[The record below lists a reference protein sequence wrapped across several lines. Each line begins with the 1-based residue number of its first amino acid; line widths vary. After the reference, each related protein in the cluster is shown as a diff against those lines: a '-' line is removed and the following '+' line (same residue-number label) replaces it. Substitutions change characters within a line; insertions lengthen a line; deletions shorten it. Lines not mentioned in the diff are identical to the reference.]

1 MNVLIVTG
9 KKAQPTVQEAIEKA
23 SQKLTYTPVLKILDL
38 EVAAFITPKRLLR
51 IMAESDETFD
61 LILIP
66 GLITA
71 DFSGIEKQYNTSVRL
86 GPKNA
91 RDLDMILPQLPD
103 AELSKT
109 VPACVLLLQAHEHE
123 ALKTIRQFESVA
135 GSAFSLNNLKIGKN
149 SLMKVVS
156 EIVDATQMDDEFLTE
171 RIQYLESQGCDV
183 IDLGCSLDA
192 TPAQV
197 THTVNIAKAIA
208 KAKSRTTTSL
218 PISIDTLRPEL
229 IIAALDAGVDMV
241 LSISSGNVDAVAPA
255 IAKKDAAAVVIYEKE
270 AGFDTFMDT
279 IARARSYGI
288 EKIIADPVFD
298 PIGQGL
304 VESMARYSRFRQID
318 GNTPLFL
325 GAGNVTELIDA
336 DSVGVNA
343 LCAGIASELGAHILF
358 TTEASNKTQGS
369 TKELA
374 RAAAMMKL
382 AKMRDSPPKDM
393 GIDLLVIKEKR
404 GRDDMV
410 LPDEETGAES
420 GVLVGTSAV
429 IQAKDEL
436 LEYSLDPKGCFTV
449 GISRKTGYIIAT
461 HRRSTTII
469 GKTARNVMDEILR
482 RELVSSISH
491 GAYLGGELMRAE
503 LAIRFVRSFM
513 QDGEF

>member
-9 KKAQPTVQEAIEKA
+9 KKAQHTVQEAINKT
-23 SQKLTYTPVLKILDL
+23 SHKLTYTPILRILDL
-38 EVAAFITPKRLLR
+38 EVAAFITPKHLLH
-51 IMAESDETFD
+51 IMAEFDEIFD

-71 DFSGIEKQYNTSVRL
+71 DFSGIENQYHTNVRL

-91 RDLDMILPQLPD
+91 YDLDIILPQLPG
-103 AELSKT
+103 AKLSKT
-109 VPACVLLLQAHEHE
+109 VPACVLLLQVHEHK
-123 ALKTIRQFESVA
+123 ALLTIRQFESVA
-135 GSAFSLNNLKIGKN
+135 GSAFSLNGLNIGKN

-156 EIVDATQMDDEFLTE
+156 EIVDATQMDDESLTE
-171 RIQYLESQGCDV
+171 RIQYLASQGCDI

-197 THTVNIAKAIA
+197 THAVNLAKATKISPITHIQ
-208 KAKSRTTTSL
+208 KTKNITSI
-218 PISIDTLRPEL
+218 PISIDTLRPDL
-229 IIAALDAGVDMV
+229 IIAALDAGVDLV
-241 LSISSGNVDAVAPA
+241 LSISSNNVDAVGKA
-255 IAKKDAAAVVIYEKE
+255 IAKKGAAAVVIYEKE
-270 AGFDTFMDT
+270 AGFDTFIDT
-279 IARARSYGI
+279 IARARRYGI

-298 PIGQGL
+298 SIGQRL
-304 VESMARYSRFRQID
+304 VESTARYSRFRQID
-318 GNTPLFL
+318 KNTPLFL

-336 DSVGVNA
+336 DSIGVNA

-358 TTEASNKTQGS
+358 TTEASTKTQGS
-369 TKELA
+369 TRELA

-382 AKMRDSPPKDM
+382 AQMRDSPPKDL

-410 LPDEETGAES
+410 IPDVA
-420 GVLVGTSAV
+420 AI

-436 LEYSLDPKGCFTV
+436 LEYALDPKGCFTI
-449 GISRKTGYIIAT
+449 GISRKTGHIIAIY
-461 HRRSTTII
+461 RRSTTII

-503 LAIRFVRSFM
+503 LAIRFGRSFM
-513 QDGEF
+513 QDGDF

>member
-1 MNVLIVTG
+1 MNILIVTG
-9 KKAQPTVQEAIEKA
+9 KKAQPTVQEAIERV
-23 SQKLTYTPVLKILDL
+23 SHKLAYTPILKILDL
-38 EVAAFITPKRLLR
+38 EVAAFITPKRLER
-51 IMAESDETFD
+51 IMEGSDETFD

-71 DFSGIEKQYNTSVRL
+71 DFSSIEKQYNTSVRL

-103 AELSKT
+103 AKLSKT
-109 VPACVLLLQAHEHE
+109 IPACVLLLQAHEHE
-123 ALKTIRQFESVA
+123 ARETLRQFESVA
-135 GSAFSLNNLKIGKN
+135 GSAFSLKNRKIGKN

-156 EIVDATQMDDEFLTE
+156 EIVDATQMDDKTLTE

-197 THTVNIAKAIA
+197 THTVSITKAITIAIA
-208 KAKSRTTTSL
+208 KSKPSNTAL
-218 PISIDTLRPEL
+218 IPISIDTLHPEL
-229 IIAALDAGVDMV
+229 IIAALDAGVDLV
-241 LSISSGNVDAVAPA
+241 LSISSDNVDAVAPT
-255 IAKKDAAAVVIYEKE
+255 IAKKNAATVVIYEQDK
-270 AGFDTFMDT
+270 GFDIFMDT

-288 EKIIADPVFD
+288 DKIIADPVFD

-304 VESMARYSRFRQID
+304 VESIARYSHFRQID
-318 GNTPLFL
+318 KNTPLFL

-343 LCAGIASELGAHILF
+343 LCAGIASELGVHILF
-358 TTEASNKTQGS
+358 TTEASTKTQGS
-369 TKELA
+369 TKELT

-410 LPDEETGAES
+410 LPDEKTRAAGEDADLIIPVSYTYLRAHETRHD
-420 GVLVGTSAV
+420 L
-429 IQAKDEL
+429 
-436 LEYSLDPKGCFTV
+436 
-449 GISRKTGYIIAT
+449 
-461 HRRSTTII
+461 
-469 GKTARNVMDEILR
+469 
-482 RELVSSISH
+482 
-491 GAYLGGELMRAE
+491 
-503 LAIRFVRSFM
+503 
-513 QDGEF
+513 